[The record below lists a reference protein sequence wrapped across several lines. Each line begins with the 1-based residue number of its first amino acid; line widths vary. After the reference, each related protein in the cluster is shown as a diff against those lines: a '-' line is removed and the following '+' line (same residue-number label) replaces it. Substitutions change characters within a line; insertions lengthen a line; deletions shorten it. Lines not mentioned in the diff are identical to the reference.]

1 MAHLITFIVHGDP
14 VGKGR
19 PRITTRGG
27 YARSYT
33 PDKTRDYE
41 CMVSDLAHR
50 EMMNHG
56 LLPTYDAVKV
66 EIEAHFAIPK
76 SYSKKK
82 HEQAAKDEIKPMV
95 KPDCDNIAKALLDA
109 MNKVVYIDDKQVV
122 ELSVSKFYTEE
133 AEGFVRVEVSVI

>member
-27 YARSYT
+27 FVRTYT
-33 PDKTRDYE
+33 PDGTRDYE
-41 CMVSDLAHR
+41 CMIADLAHR

-66 EIEAHFAIPK
+66 EIDIYHAIPK

-82 HEQAAKDEIKPMV
+82 HEQAIKDEVKPMV
-95 KPDCDNIAKALLDA
+95 KPDIDNVVKAALDA
-109 MNKVVYIDDKQVV
+109 MNKTVYIDDKQVV
-122 ELSVSKFYTEE
+122 ELVARKFYTEE
-133 AEGFVRVEVSVI
+133 KEGFIRIEVSVI

>member
-27 YARSYT
+27 FVRAYS

-41 CMVSDLAHR
+41 CMVADLAHR

-82 HEQAAKDEIKPMV
+82 HEQAIKDEIKPMV
-95 KPDCDNIAKALLDA
+95 KPDIDNVVKAVLDA
-109 MNKVVYIDDKQVV
+109 MNKTVYIDDKQVV
-122 ELSVSKFYTEE
+122 ELVARKFYTEE
-133 AEGFVRVEVSVI
+133 KEGFIRIEVSVI

>member
-1 MAHLITFIVHGDP
+1 MNHLISFTVHGDP

-27 YARSYT
+27 FVRSYT

-41 CMVSDLAHR
+41 CLVADIAHR

-56 LLPTYDAVKV
+56 LMPTYDSVRV
-66 EIEAHFAIPK
+66 EIDAHFAIPK

-82 HEQAAKDEIKPMV
+82 HEQAICDEIKPMV
-95 KPDCDNIAKALLDA
+95 KPDIDNIAKAILDA
-109 MNKVVYIDDKQVV
+109 MNKTIYIDDKQVV
-122 ELSVSKFYTEE
+122 ELDVRKFYTDEK
-133 AEGFVRVEVSVI
+133 EGFVRISVFVI